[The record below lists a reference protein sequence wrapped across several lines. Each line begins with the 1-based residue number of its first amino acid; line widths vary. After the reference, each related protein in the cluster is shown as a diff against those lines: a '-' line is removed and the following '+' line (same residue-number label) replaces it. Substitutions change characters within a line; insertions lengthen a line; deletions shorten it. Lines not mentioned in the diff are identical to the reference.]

1 MPYAK
6 FPPPEWRWR
15 FPVREYVR
23 AVDADTFKVLADQGD
38 SDYSMLTVRLEGIDC
53 YEIGDPSGKGIEAAV
68 FADSRML
75 DARSITIETTDARE
89 RYTLGRYRGLVFVD
103 GKNLADL
110 LRSAGY
116 EKPAT

>member
-1 MPYAK
+1 MSYAK

-23 AVDADTFKVLADQGD
+23 ALDGDTFRVLIDQGD
-38 SDYSMLTVRLEGIDC
+38 SDYSMVTVRLEGIDC
-53 YEIGDPSGKGIEAAV
+53 YELGDANGEGIKAAA

-75 DARSITIETTDARE
+75 EARSITIETTDARE
-89 RYTLGRYRGLVFVD
+89 RYTFGRYRGLVFVD
-103 GKNLADL
+103 GKSLADL

-116 EKPAT
+116 EKPQS